1 MNDDK
6 SVGEY
11 AAFDNSPVSP
21 VSWRFFPKRKNGK
34 LSYSDVISELYSQ
47 QICGSMYAQLFHVPE
62 EFPEDEDNTV
72 ELLEPEDACKI
83 LAQWLGWKL
92 YDKNGKEI
100 C

>member
-1 MNDDK
+1 MDDDK
-6 SVGEY
+6 TVGEY
-11 AAFDNSPVSP
+11 AVFDNSPVSP

-34 LSYSDVISELYSQ
+34 LSYSDVINELCSQ
-47 QICGSMYAQLFHVPE
+47 QMHGSMYAQLFHVPE